1 MNQSQANNLKPMM
14 KPKGRPVGKDFKLI
28 DFQTLDFSP
37 NRDENS
43 SVSSTETK
51 KQVNQFH
58 IQMFG
63 LNETGDTCSITITD
77 FHPFFYIQV
86 ANSWEQHDAEELLE
100 HIKVK
105 VGYFKTSILSIKI
118 VDYNKLYGFT
128 GGKKSRFAMI
138 QFKNM
143 AAFNKTKNLWYEY
156 NSETNKRNSKPFIFK
171 NTKLH
176 LYESNIPPLLR
187 YFHILNI
194 SPSGWVFVHTNHCET
209 PDEKTTTCKYEWLCS
224 KKYVRPA
231 AAKENLAPYKIC
243 SFDIEASSSHGDFP
257 LPKKTYKRLSS
268 NIVDVF
274 QNQLVATNGS
284 IKTNP
289 SRIMQLLTR
298 IIMTAFGFDSFED
311 VDTIY
316 PIESPSKEQVKSL
329 LENFFSVKIDLT
341 AKNSGGEDEDTTI
354 EEIFEKLKQNTY
366 SGGAAAEGDGD
377 DDCEDEDGCGA
388 GADAHDVDDSDD
400 QPVAAAAKKGP
411 TSKMVANNSH
421 RNTGKPG
428 NHTVID
434 ILLSDET
441 RDTKIQQ
448 INVVFKRAGFPKIEG
463 DKVTFIGSTFLK
475 YGQTEPYLNH
485 CLVLGSCDNIPGIEV
500 QTAPTEQELLTNWT
514 ELIQRENP
522 DIIIGYNIFGFDY
535 EFMYQRAMENKCC
548 VPFLELSR
556 KKEIWE
562 GKNEDDPPSL
572 DSTTIQIASGEYDLR
587 YPKMVGRLQIDM
599 YTYFRRD
606 FNLSSY
612 KLDDV
617 AGEFIC
623 DKILKTVVVEDH
635 GSGGS
640 SEVTQLY
647 SKNLAGLNVGDFIH
661 IKING
666 FSSDYYNNGQK
677 FPVLKIDY
685 NVSVIETNKSGVE
698 TTNTYNIIS
707 IQGNHM
713 FDKSANIEWAMS
725 KDDVTPQDIFRLSN
739 GTSSDRAI
747 VAKYCI
753 QDCNLVHHLM
763 SKIDVI
769 TGYVEMSRICSVPIS
784 FLIFRGQG
792 IKLTSYVA
800 KKCREK
806 NTLMPDLEKTYSE
819 DGYEGAIVL
828 PPKCSMYIDNPVA
841 CVDYSSL
848 YPSSMISQNYSH
860 DSKVWSKEY
869 DLNGH
874 LIKGSDT
881 GEKDAKGNYVYDNL
895 PGYEY
900 INIEFDTYK
909 YLRPAGKPMAK
920 KVKTKVGKKICR
932 WAQLPGGQKSIMP
945 SILEE
950 LLKARAD
957 TRKKIKTEPDAFM
970 RNILD
975 KRQNGYKVTANSLYG
990 QCGARTSTFYEQD
1003 VAASTTATGRTMIT
1017 YAKRMIEEVYGD
1029 MVYDTAVHGPVRCRA
1044 EYVYGDSVANYT
1056 PVKIRVNKSDIEI
1069 ITIEQLAKL
1078 YGGDKWIFST
1088 EEGKQTK
1095 EFCELTG
1102 IESWTES
1109 GWTPL
1114 YRVIRHAL
1122 HHTKKMIRVLTH
1134 TGLVDVT
1141 DDHSLLQPNGV
1152 EISPNNCYVG
1162 TPLLHHSLLQTENE
1176 TNYVSKEEAYVM
1188 GFFFGDGSC
1197 GSYNCPSGK
1206 KSSWALNNACIDII
1220 EKCLENCRIAYP
1232 NYEWTVLDTLE
1243 SSGVYKICPKNS
1255 KYGSIREFV
1264 KTYRAMMYYESSKI
1278 IPNVIM
1284 NSSIEIRQAF
1294 WDGMYDADGDKDING
1309 NVRIDQKNQISASHI
1324 AWLATSLGW
1333 KTSINTRSDKLNI
1346 YRITMT
1352 KKSQR
1357 KNPFTIKKMHEIEY
1371 SGYVYDLTTENH
1383 HFAAGIGNLIV
1394 HNTDSVFFTFNL
1406 ENPETGEK
1414 IRGKPALEMTIEI
1427 AQDVAHL
1434 CTSFLKPPMSLA
1446 YEKTL
1451 MPFIL
1456 LSKKRYVGML
1466 YEEDPNKG
1474 KLKYMGLVLKR
1485 RDNCDLVKDVYGGVL
1500 QNLMNNTN
1508 IEPAI
1513 QFLNKCLED
1522 LIKGNIGMDK
1532 LAITKSLRSDYKNPQ
1547 QIAHRVLADRIGQRD
1562 PGNKPK
1568 PGDRIKYLFITNKQ
1582 GKLQGEKIETPE
1594 FITHNKLQIDY
1605 TYYITNQLMKPL
1617 LQLFG
1622 LAIEQIWEMQNKKI
1636 AIKAFRGDIQK
1647 MSEEC
1652 EGDLE
1657 LFMKKREKYTSTK
1670 VKTLLFEKFLTKIYN
1685 EQNKIQTIQEC
1696 FFRKR

>member
-1 MNQSQANNLKPMM
+1 M
-14 KPKGRPVGKDFKLI
+14 
-28 DFQTLDFSP
+28 
-37 NRDENS
+37 
-43 SVSSTETK
+43 
-51 KQVNQFH
+51 
-58 IQMFG
+58 
-63 LNETGDTCSITITD
+63 
-77 FHPFFYIQV
+77 
-86 ANSWEQHDAEELLE
+86 
-100 HIKVK
+100 
-105 VGYFKTSILSIKI
+105 
-118 VDYNKLYGFT
+118 
-128 GGKKSRFAMI
+128 
-138 QFKNM
+138 
-143 AAFNKTKNLWYEY
+143 
-156 NSETNKRNSKPFIFK
+156 
-171 NTKLH
+171 
-176 LYESNIPPLLR
+176 
-187 YFHILNI
+187 
-194 SPSGWVFVHTNHCET
+194 
-209 PDEKTTTCKYEWLCS
+209 
-224 KKYVRPA
+224 
-231 AAKENLAPYKIC
+231 
-243 SFDIEASSSHGDFP
+243 
-257 LPKKTYKRLSS
+257 
-268 NIVDVF
+268 
-274 QNQLVATNGS
+274 
-284 IKTNP
+284 
-289 SRIMQLLTR
+289 
-298 IIMTAFGFDSFED
+298 
-311 VDTIY
+311 
-316 PIESPSKEQVKSL
+316 
-329 LENFFSVKIDLT
+329 
-341 AKNSGGEDEDTTI
+341 
-354 EEIFEKLKQNTY
+354 
-366 SGGAAAEGDGD
+366 
-377 DDCEDEDGCGA
+377 
-388 GADAHDVDDSDD
+388 
-400 QPVAAAAKKGP
+400 
-411 TSKMVANNSH
+411 
-421 RNTGKPG
+421 
-428 NHTVID
+428 
-434 ILLSDET
+434 
-441 RDTKIQQ
+441 
-448 INVVFKRAGFPKIEG
+448 FKRAGFPKIEG

-500 QTAPTEQELLTNWT
+500 QTSATEKDLLTEWT
-514 ELIQRENP
+514 DLIQRENP

-535 EFMYQRAMENKCC
+535 EFMYQRALENSCS

-556 KKEIWE
+556 KKGLWD
-562 GKNEDDPPSL
+562 GKNEEDPPTL

-623 DKILKTVVVEDH
+623 DKILKTVVVEEKD
-635 GSGGS
+635 SGGS
-640 SEVTQLY
+640 GKVTQLY

-666 FSSDYYNNGQK
+666 FSSDYYNDGEK

-685 NVSVIETNKSGVE
+685 NVSVTETNKNGAE
-698 TTNTYNIIS
+698 TTNTYNIIT
-707 IQGNHM
+707 IHGKHL

-739 GTSSDRAI
+739 GTSADRAI

-763 SKIDVI
+763 SKTDVI
-769 TGYVEMSRICSVPIS
+769 TGYIEMSRICSVPIS
-784 FLIFRGQG
+784 FLVFRGQG

-869 DLNGH
+869 DLNGN

-881 GEKDAKGNYVYDNL
+881 GEKDANGNYVYDNL

-909 YLRPAGKPMAK
+909 YLRPPGKPMAK

-932 WAQLPGGQKSIMP
+932 WAQLPDGQKSIMP

-990 QCGARTSTFYEQD
+990 QCGAKTSTFYEQD

-1044 EYVYGDSVANYT
+1044 EYVYGD
-1056 PVKIRVNKSDIEI
+1056 
-1069 ITIEQLAKL
+1069 
-1078 YGGDKWIFST
+1078 
-1088 EEGKQTK
+1088 
-1095 EFCELTG
+1095 
-1102 IESWTES
+1102 
-1109 GWTPL
+1109 
-1114 YRVIRHAL
+1114 
-1122 HHTKKMIRVLTH
+1122 
-1134 TGLVDVT
+1134 
-1141 DDHSLLQPNGV
+1141 
-1152 EISPNNCYVG
+1152 
-1162 TPLLHHSLLQTENE
+1162 
-1176 TNYVSKEEAYVM
+1176 
-1188 GFFFGDGSC
+1188 
-1197 GSYNCPSGK
+1197 
-1206 KSSWALNNACIDII
+1206 
-1220 EKCLENCRIAYP
+1220 
-1232 NYEWTVLDTLE
+1232 
-1243 SSGVYKICPKNS
+1243 
-1255 KYGSIREFV
+1255 
-1264 KTYRAMMYYESSKI
+1264 
-1278 IPNVIM
+1278 
-1284 NSSIEIRQAF
+1284 
-1294 WDGMYDADGDKDING
+1294 
-1309 NVRIDQKNQISASHI
+1309 
-1324 AWLATSLGW
+1324 
-1333 KTSINTRSDKLNI
+1333 
-1346 YRITMT
+1346 
-1352 KKSQR
+1352 
-1357 KNPFTIKKMHEIEY
+1357 
-1371 SGYVYDLTTENH
+1371 
-1383 HFAAGIGNLIV
+1383 
-1394 HNTDSVFFTFNL
+1394 TDSVFFTFNL

-1568 PGDRIKYLFITNKQ
+1568 PGDRIKYLFITNKLA
-1582 GKLQGEKIETPE
+1582 KLQGEKIETPE
-1594 FITHNKLQIDY
+1594 FISQNKLQIDY

-1636 AIKAFRGDIQK
+1636 AIKTFRGDIEK
-1647 MSEEC
+1647 MKEEC

-1670 VKTLLFEKFLTKIYN
+1670 VKTLLFDKFLTKIYN

-1696 FFRKR
+1696 FFGKR

>member
-1 MNQSQANNLKPMM
+1 MNQTNNRKPMM
-14 KPKGRPVGKDFKLI
+14 KKPIGKHFKLI
-28 DFQTLDFSP
+28 DFQTFDYSP
-37 NRDENS
+37 NCDENS
-43 SVSSTETK
+43 SVSSTEMKKQK
-51 KQVNQFH
+51 KQVSQFH

-77 FHPFFYIQV
+77 FQPFFYIQV
-86 ANSWEQHDAEELLE
+86 ANTWEQHDAEELLE
-100 HIKVK
+100 TIKLN
-105 VGYFKTSILSIKI
+105 VGFHKTSIHSIKI

-128 GGKKSRFAMI
+128 GGKKSRFAKI

-156 NSETNKRNSKPFIFK
+156 NSETNKRISKPFIFK

-194 SPSGWVFVHTNHCET
+194 SPSGWVFVYTNHCDT
-209 PDEKTTTCKYEWLCS
+209 PDEKTTTCKYEFTCLQ
-224 KKYVRPA
+224 KYVRPA
-231 AAKENLAPYKIC
+231 GEKENLAPYKIC

-274 QNQLVATNGS
+274 QNQLVTTNGN

-289 SRIMQLLTR
+289 SRITQLLTR

-316 PIESPSKEQVKSL
+316 PIESPSKEQVKTL
-329 LENFFSVKIDLT
+329 LANFFSVKIDLT
-341 AKNSGGEDEDTTI
+341 AKNSGDEDTTI

-366 SGGAAAEGDGD
+366 SGDAAEGGD
-377 DDCEDEDGCGA
+377 DDVDADENDCD
-388 GADAHDVDDSDD
+388 ADADDSDD
-400 QPVAAAAKKGP
+400 QPVAAAAATTVPAKKG
-411 TSKMVANNSH
+411 K
-421 RNTGKPG
+421 TGKNPDKNG
-428 NHTVID
+428 TSASANHTVID
-434 ILLSDET
+434 ILLSNEI

-448 INVVFKRAGFPKIEG
+448 INSVFKRAGFPKIEG

-500 QTAPTEQELLTNWT
+500 QTAPTEKDLLTDWT
-514 ELIQRENP
+514 DLIQRENP

-535 EFMYQRAMENKCC
+535 EFMYQRALENKCC

-556 KKEIWE
+556 KKEMWD

-623 DKILKTVVVEDH
+623 DKILKTAVVSSS
-635 GSGGS
+635 GSGS
-640 SEVTQLY
+640 SGEVTQLY

-698 TTNTYNIIS
+698 TANTYNIIT
-707 IQGNHM
+707 IEGNHL

-769 TGYVEMSRICSVPIS
+769 TGYIEMSRICSVPIS

-869 DLNGH
+869 DLKGN

-1056 PVKIRVNKSDIEI
+1056 PVKIRVNKGAAVIC
-1069 ITIEQLAKL
+1069 TIDSLAEK
-1078 YGGDKWIFST
+1078 YGGGNWRPCS
-1088 EEGKQTK
+1088 EPGKQTK
-1095 EFCELTG
+1095 EFCELTNV
-1102 IESWTES
+1102 ESWTEK
-1109 GWTPL
+1109 GWTSL

-1122 HHTKKMIRVLTH
+1122 HPTKKMFRVITGM
-1134 TGLVDVT
+1134 GLVDVT
-1141 DDHSLLQPNGV
+1141 DDHSLLNEYGN
-1152 EISPNNCYVG
+1152 EISPNNCSVG
-1162 TPLLHHSLLQTENE
+1162 STELLHHGLPASRITENCVCDRYISDDH
-1176 TNYVSKEEAYVM
+1176 NYLASLASLMVNFRISQVEGMVFLEKVTDNYCIT
-1188 GFFFGDGSC
+1188 DGQPK
-1197 GSYNCPSGK
+1197 NP
-1206 KSSWALNNACIDII
+1206 
-1220 EKCLENCRIAYP
+1220 
-1232 NYEWTVLDTLE
+1232 
-1243 SSGVYKICPKNS
+1243 YKI
-1255 KYGSIREFV
+1255 
-1264 KTYRAMMYYESSKI
+1264 
-1278 IPNVIM
+1278 
-1284 NSSIEIRQAF
+1284 
-1294 WDGMYDADGDKDING
+1294 
-1309 NVRIDQKNQISASHI
+1309 
-1324 AWLATSLGW
+1324 
-1333 KTSINTRSDKLNI
+1333 RSMEELTD
-1346 YRITMT
+1346 Y
-1352 KKSQR
+1352 QG
-1357 KNPFTIKKMHEIEY
+1357 
-1371 SGYVYDLTTENH
+1371 GYVYDLTTENH

-1568 PGDRIKYLFITNKQ
+1568 PGDRIKYLFITNIQ
-1582 GKLQGEKIETPE
+1582 AKLQGEKIETPE
-1594 FITHNKLQIDY
+1594 FITQNKLRIDY

-1636 AIKAFRGDIQK
+1636 AIKAFRADIQK

-1696 FFRKR
+1696 FFGKR

>member
-1 MNQSQANNLKPMM
+1 
-14 KPKGRPVGKDFKLI
+14 
-28 DFQTLDFSP
+28 
-37 NRDENS
+37 
-43 SVSSTETK
+43 
-51 KQVNQFH
+51 
-58 IQMFG
+58 MFG
-63 LNETGDTCSITITD
+63 LNEMGDTCSITITD
-77 FHPFFYIQV
+77 FHPFFYIKV
-86 ANSWEQHDAEELLE
+86 GNNWEQHDAEELLE
-100 HIKVK
+100 NIKQK
-105 VGYFKTSILSIKI
+105 VGFYKNSILSIKI

-143 AAFNKTKNLWYEY
+143 AAFNKVKNLWYEY
-156 NSETNKRNSKPFIFK
+156 NTETNKRFSKPFVFK
-171 NTKLH
+171 SIKLY

-187 YFHILNI
+187 FFHIQNI
-194 SPSGWVFVHTNHCET
+194 SPSGWVFISTNHCDV
-209 PDEKTTTCKYEWLCS
+209 PDERITTCKFEYMCS
-224 KKYVRPA
+224 KKHIKPA
-231 AAKENLAPYKIC
+231 VEKETLAPYKIC

-268 NIVDVF
+268 NIVDIF
-274 QNQLVATNGS
+274 QNQVMATNGN

-289 SRIMQLLTR
+289 SRITQLLTR

-316 PIESPSKEQVKSL
+316 PIQPPSKEELKQL
-329 LENFFSVKIDLT
+329 LEYFFEVKMDIT
-341 AKNSGGEDEDTTI
+341 SKNNVEDEDTTI
-354 EEIFEKLKQNTY
+354 EEIFEKLKQQTY
-366 SGGAAAEGDGD
+366 SGSAAECGEGDADNDAD
-377 DDCEDEDGCGA
+377 DVECDDSREVNEDD
-388 GADAHDVDDSDD
+388 DDSDEH
-400 QPVAAAAKKGP
+400 PTVSVAAATVKKGKIAK
-411 TSKMVANNSH
+411 SIGKVSNS
-421 RNTGKPG
+421 GKSS
-428 NHTVID
+428 NSATHTIID
-434 ILLSDET
+434 ILLTDET
-441 RDTKIQQ
+441 RDTKIQR
-448 INVVFKRAGFPKIEG
+448 INTVFKRAGFPKIEG

-500 QTAPTEQELLTNWT
+500 QTSATEKDLLTEWT
-514 ELIQRENP
+514 DLIQRENP

-535 EFMYQRAMENKCC
+535 EFMYQRALENSCS

-556 KKEIWE
+556 KKGLWD
-562 GKNEDDPPSL
+562 GKNEEDPPTL

-623 DKILKTVVVEDH
+623 DKILKTVVVEEED
-635 GSGGS
+635 SGGS
-640 SEVTQLY
+640 GKVTQLY

-666 FSSDYYNNGQK
+666 FSSDYYNDGEK

-685 NVSVIETNKSGVE
+685 NVSVTETNKNGAE
-698 TTNTYNIIS
+698 TTNTYNIIT
-707 IQGNHM
+707 IHGTHL

-739 GTSSDRAI
+739 GTSADRAI

-763 SKIDVI
+763 SKTDVI
-769 TGYVEMSRICSVPIS
+769 TGYIEMSRICSVPIS
-784 FLIFRGQG
+784 FLVFRGQG

-869 DLNGH
+869 DLNGN

-881 GEKDAKGNYVYDNL
+881 GEKDANGNYVYDNL

-909 YLRPAGKPMAK
+909 YLRPPGKPMAK

-932 WAQLPGGQKSIMP
+932 WAQLPDGQKSIMP

-990 QCGARTSTFYEQD
+990 QCGAKTSTFYEQD

-1044 EYVYGDSVANYT
+1044 EYVYGD
-1056 PVKIRVNKSDIEI
+1056 
-1069 ITIEQLAKL
+1069 
-1078 YGGDKWIFST
+1078 
-1088 EEGKQTK
+1088 
-1095 EFCELTG
+1095 
-1102 IESWTES
+1102 
-1109 GWTPL
+1109 
-1114 YRVIRHAL
+1114 
-1122 HHTKKMIRVLTH
+1122 
-1134 TGLVDVT
+1134 
-1141 DDHSLLQPNGV
+1141 
-1152 EISPNNCYVG
+1152 
-1162 TPLLHHSLLQTENE
+1162 
-1176 TNYVSKEEAYVM
+1176 
-1188 GFFFGDGSC
+1188 
-1197 GSYNCPSGK
+1197 
-1206 KSSWALNNACIDII
+1206 
-1220 EKCLENCRIAYP
+1220 
-1232 NYEWTVLDTLE
+1232 
-1243 SSGVYKICPKNS
+1243 
-1255 KYGSIREFV
+1255 
-1264 KTYRAMMYYESSKI
+1264 
-1278 IPNVIM
+1278 
-1284 NSSIEIRQAF
+1284 
-1294 WDGMYDADGDKDING
+1294 
-1309 NVRIDQKNQISASHI
+1309 
-1324 AWLATSLGW
+1324 
-1333 KTSINTRSDKLNI
+1333 
-1346 YRITMT
+1346 
-1352 KKSQR
+1352 
-1357 KNPFTIKKMHEIEY
+1357 
-1371 SGYVYDLTTENH
+1371 
-1383 HFAAGIGNLIV
+1383 
-1394 HNTDSVFFTFNL
+1394 TDSVFFTFNL

-1568 PGDRIKYLFITNKQ
+1568 PGDRIKYLFITNKLA
-1582 GKLQGEKIETPE
+1582 KLQGEKIETPE
-1594 FITHNKLQIDY
+1594 FISQNKLQIDY

-1636 AIKAFRGDIQK
+1636 AIKTFRGDIEK
-1647 MSEEC
+1647 MKEEC

-1670 VKTLLFEKFLTKIYN
+1670 VKTLLFDKFLTKIYN

-1696 FFRKR
+1696 FFGKR